1 MKLTKEE
8 LITKVTEKV
17 GDDDL
22 KMELLEDIADSFDDK
37 EEVVITEEEM
47 KELSNKLEELSWK
60 YEDLKAKYIERFT
73 SGSEDPDKK
82 DLVEEE
88 EKEEDKVI
96 DIKEI

>member
-8 LITKVTEKV
+8 LIAKVTEKV
-17 GDDDL
+17 DDDDL

-37 EEVVITEEEM
+37 EEVIITEEEM
-47 KELSNKLEELSWK
+47 KELSNQLEELSWK
-60 YEDLKAKYIERFT
+60 YEDLKTKYIERFT
-73 SGSEDPDKK
+73 SGSEDPDRK

-88 EKEEDKVI
+88 EKEEEKVI